1 MNLHNDKELSDLL
14 DLNAVKHRSRFQNS
28 IMNSSSR
35 HPLPMLCPTI
45 PYPSGTH
52 VPPPSTNPE
61 SMYSGANKDYW
72 NNCAPSTTYDDRMYD
87 GNYSNRDLLH
97 PFITSEPLNNISSNS
112 TSRTSTNDLTYSE
125 KLDEKTRRSTNV
137 YTSDDYNPENA
148 GRYPTGKSIYG
159 NESTYYI
166 DGQNGAS
173 WLPPPPSTYLPNDLA
188 NNHGSFT
195 DSTSACLPSMASF
208 RFQQPTSYTSNGN
221 EQTVQTGE
229 TLGKALQSIYPSDH
243 PYSSTPSTPVSP
255 PPLSVQTGETLG
267 KALQSI
273 YPSDHPYSST
283 PSTPVSPP
291 PLSGSSQSW
300 VTATPVAQPY
310 QNQLHP
316 LPPRLDVDDSFRQP
330 PTDYHHYYTG
340 YHHPHST
347 GPYSAFLTHPTNLH
361 PSSTSDT
368 SSRNPH
374 HDPYLTYANPPS
386 TSSST
391 SSTDANTVVNP
402 DLKIE
407 CIDKVKLDIEN
418 KPPPPPT
425 TTTTGGPSQLTTD
438 KLNEFNLRQQ
448 TLTDISQENA
458 SPLTIAVG
466 GVTNNVHIGPS
477 SSSSSKLRNS
487 LTLSPNSQI
496 NLSCMRGGPG
506 SEGSIDPDETPEER
520 ERREKDRRAAN
531 NARERL
537 RVRDINDAFKELGRM
552 CSIHMRN
559 DKPVTKL
566 GILQQAV
573 NLITTLEQQVRGLKQ
588 KEKKKIVFEVKLLL
602 CLERNLNPKA
612 ACLRRREE
620 EKAEDLNGN
629 MSLGGPMPPTGTGGI
644 MSTES
649 SSIDGSNFMEQMHQS
664 IPPSYWQ
671 Q

>member
-14 DLNAVKHRSRFQNS
+14 DLNAVKHRSRFPNS
-28 IMNSSSR
+28 ILNSSSR

-52 VPPPSTNPE
+52 IPHPSTNPE
-61 SMYSGANKDYW
+61 IIYSGVNKDYW
-72 NNCAPSTTYDDRMYD
+72 NNCPPSTTYDDRMYD

-97 PFITSEPLNNISSNS
+97 PFITSEPLNSISSNP

-125 KLDEKTRRSTNV
+125 KFDEKTRRSTNV
-137 YTSDDYNPENA
+137 YTSDDYNPENT
-148 GRYPTGKSIYG
+148 GRYPTGKSVYG

-166 DGQNGAS
+166 DGQNSAT
-173 WLPPPPSTYLPNDLA
+173 WLPPPPPPSTYLPNDLA

-195 DSTSACLPSMASF
+195 DSNSACLPPMASF
-208 RFQQPTSYTSNGN
+208 RFQQTTPYTSNGN

-255 PPLSVQTGETLG
+255 PPLS
-267 KALQSI
+267 
-273 YPSDHPYSST
+273 
-283 PSTPVSPP
+283 
-291 PLSGSSQSW
+291 GSSQQW
-300 VTATPVAQPY
+300 ITATPVTQPY

-347 GPYSAFLTHPTNLH
+347 GPYSAFLTHPPSLH

-407 CIDKVKLDIEN
+407 CIDKAKLDIEN
-418 KPPPPPT
+418 KPPPPST
-425 TTTTGGPSQLTTD
+425 TTTTTAINGPSQLTTD

-466 GVTNNVHIGPS
+466 GITNNVHIGPS

-496 NLSCMRGGPG
+496 NLSYMRDGPG
-506 SEGSIDPDETPEER
+506 SEGSIDPNETPEER

-573 NLITTLEQQVRGLKQ
+573 NLITTLEHQVR
-588 KEKKKIVFEVKLLL
+588 
-602 CLERNLNPKA
+602 ERNLNPKA

-629 MSLGGPMPPTGTGGI
+629 MNLGGPMPSTGTGGI

-649 SSIDGSNFMEQMHQS
+649 SSIDGPNFMEQMHQS

>member
-1 MNLHNDKELSDLL
+1 MNLHNNQELSDLL
-14 DLNAVKHRSRFQNS
+14 DLNAVRSRTRFPNS
-28 IMNSSSR
+28 IVESSSR
-35 HPLPMLCPTI
+35 HPSIPMLRSTI
-45 PYPSGTH
+45 PYSSIPSETI
-52 VPPPSTNPE
+52 
-61 SMYSGANKDYW
+61 YSNTNKDYW
-72 NNCAPSTTYDDRMYD
+72 NNYPSSSSTTYNDEIYD
-87 GNYSNRDLLH
+87 GTHSNRDILH
-97 PFITSEPLNNISSNS
+97 PFITTEPLNNISSNL
-112 TSRTSTNDLTYSE
+112 TSRSTTNDISYSE
-125 KLDEKTRRSTNV
+125 KLDEKVRRSANV
-137 YTSDDYNPENA
+137 YTSDDYNPENT
-148 GRYPTGKSIYG
+148 GRYPTGKSVYG
-159 NESTYYI
+159 NDSTYYV
-166 DGQNGAS
+166 DGQNGTP
-173 WLPPPPSTYLPNDLA
+173 WLPPPPTSAYLPNDLA

-195 DSTSACLPSMASF
+195 DSNGSCLPSMASF
-208 RFQQPTSYTSNGN
+208 RSQQGGTYSNNGN

-229 TLGKALQSIYPSDH
+229 TLGKALQSIYPNDH
-243 PYSSTPSTPVSP
+243 PYSSTPSTPLSP
-255 PPLSVQTGETLG
+255 PPLN
-267 KALQSI
+267 
-273 YPSDHPYSST
+273 
-283 PSTPVSPP
+283 
-291 PLSGSSQSW
+291 GSSQSW
-300 VTATPVAQPY
+300 VPSASQSY
-310 QNQLHP
+310 HNQLHP

-330 PTDYHHYYTG
+330 PPDYHHYYAG

-347 GPYSAFLTHPTNLH
+347 GPYSAFLSHPPSLH
-361 PSSTSDT
+361 PASTSDT
-368 SSRNPH
+368 SSRNRH
-374 HDPYLTYANPPS
+374 HDSYLTYPNPPS

-391 SSTDANTVVNP
+391 SSTDANTAVNP
-402 DLKIE
+402 DLNVE

-425 TTTTGGPSQLTTD
+425 PLPLPLPSTAITTATGSSQLTTD

-448 TLTDISQENA
+448 NLTDLSQENA
-458 SPLTIAVG
+458 SPLTIAIG
-466 GVTNNVHIGPS
+466 GTTNNVHIGPS

-487 LTLSPNSQI
+487 LTLSPNSQM

-573 NLITTLEQQVRGLKQ
+573 NLITTLEQQVR
-588 KEKKKIVFEVKLLL
+588 
-602 CLERNLNPKA
+602 ERNLNPKA

-620 EKAEDLNGN
+620 EKSDDINGN
-629 MSLGGPMPPTGTGGI
+629 MNINGQMPPTGTGI

-649 SSIDGSNFMEQMHQS
+649 SSIDNSNYLEQMHQS